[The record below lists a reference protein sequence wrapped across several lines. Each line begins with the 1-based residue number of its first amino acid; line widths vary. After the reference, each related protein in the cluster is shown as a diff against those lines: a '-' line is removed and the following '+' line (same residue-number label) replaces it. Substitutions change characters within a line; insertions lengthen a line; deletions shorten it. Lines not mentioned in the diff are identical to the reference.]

1 MSKRNCSPLDTR
13 FGNGQN
19 YAMNSFLDRVRFNSD
34 GLVPVITQSAISG
47 KVLMLAWMN
56 QDALTQ
62 TLESGQAVYFSR
74 SRNEIWIKGLTSGNT
89 QAVKEIRLDCDAD
102 AVLLSVEEAG
112 PACHTGD
119 ESCFDA
125 DLLKRFE

>member
-1 MSKRNCSPLDTR
+1 
-13 FGNGQN
+13 
-19 YAMNSFLDRVRFNSD
+19 
-34 GLVPVITQSAISG
+34 VPVITQSAISG

>member
-1 MSKRNCSPLDTR
+1 
-13 FGNGQN
+13 
-19 YAMNSFLDRVRFNSD
+19 MNSFINRVRFNAD
-34 GLVPVITQSAISG
+34 GLVPVITQSSISG

-56 QDALTQ
+56 QDALTK

-125 DLLKRFE
+125 DLLKRFES

>member
-1 MSKRNCSPLDTR
+1 
-13 FGNGQN
+13 
-19 YAMNSFLDRVRFNSD
+19 MNSFINRVRFNPD
-34 GLVPVITQSAISG
+34 GLVPVVTQSAISG

-56 QDALTQ
+56 QDALAQ

-102 AVLLSVEEAG
+102 AVLLSVEESG

>member
-1 MSKRNCSPLDTR
+1 
-13 FGNGQN
+13 
-19 YAMNSFLDRVRFNSD
+19 
-34 GLVPVITQSAISG
+34 VPVVTQSAISG

-56 QDALTQ
+56 QDALAK
-62 TLESGQAVYFSR
+62 TLETGQAVYFSR

-102 AVLLSVEEAG
+102 AILLSVEEAG

-125 DLLKRFE
+125 DLLKRFD

>member
-1 MSKRNCSPLDTR
+1 M
-13 FGNGQN
+13 
-19 YAMNSFLDRVRFNSD
+19 
-34 GLVPVITQSAISG
+34 PVVTQSATTGTVI
-47 KVLMLAWMN
+47 MMAWMN

-74 SRNEIWIKGLTSGNT
+74 SRNEIWLKGLTSGNT
-89 QAVKEIRLDCDAD
+89 QKVKEIRLDCDAD